1 MSIIVTSESK
11 IAKFAY
17 RKMCFMSSVLLLLGG
32 NLGDVQRSFETAIVL
47 ISKQCGVLE
56 KVSSIY
62 KSSPWGYE
70 SDNLYLNQA
79 LKITTNLSPIDLLD
93 ATQALEIELGRLNK
107 TSTDYSDR
115 PIDIDIL
122 DFDGAILESKRL
134 VLPHP
139 RLHLRKFAIHPLM
152 EIEPLYQHPKFEKS
166 ISQLLEVCSDDS
178 VIEKMDYS
186 STKTIPFK

>member
-1 MSIIVTSESK
+1 
-11 IAKFAY
+11 
-17 RKMCFMSSVLLLLGG
+17 MSSVYLLLGG
-32 NLGDVQRSFETAIVL
+32 NLGDVQRSFELAISL
-47 ISKQCGVLE
+47 ISKRCGVL
-56 KVSSIY
+56 KNLSSIY
-62 KSSPWGYE
+62 KSAPWGYE
-70 SDNLYLNQA
+70 SDNFYLNQA
-79 LKITTNLSPIDLLD
+79 LKITTKLSPIDLLD
-93 ATQALEIELGRLNK
+93 ATQALEIELGRLHK

-122 DFDGAILESKRL
+122 DFDGAILESERL

-152 EIEPLYQHPKFEKS
+152 EIEPQYHHPKFKKS
-166 ISQLLEVCSDDS
+166 ISQLLEECSDDS